1 MAEKPL
7 LFVIAGSNGS
17 GKTTFVEKINPDIL
31 LKTKFVNAD
40 IIAKNLKEKFPDK
53 KEGHLNLMAGKEA
66 LKLYEKYISEKRSFS
81 METTL
86 SGNSP
91 IQFLKRAKEI
101 GFETSLVYIGIE
113 SPSDSKIRIEKR
125 VSQGGHNI
133 PDEDIIRR
141 YGRSMKNFSK
151 ALEYADKTK
160 VYDNTF
166 KQHQLL
172 FELEGKVVKSIENV
186 DLPNWVQFIIET
198 SSLKLGQNLSFI
210 DN

>member
-101 GFETSLVYIGIE
+101 GFETSLTQ
-113 SPSDSKIRIEKR
+113 K
-125 VSQGGHNI
+125 
-133 PDEDIIRR
+133 
-141 YGRSMKNFSK
+141 
-151 ALEYADKTK
+151 
-160 VYDNTF
+160 
-166 KQHQLL
+166 
-172 FELEGKVVKSIENV
+172 FELKKEC
-186 DLPNWVQFIIET
+186 
-198 SSLKLGQNLSFI
+198 LKADTTYLTKILFA
-210 DN
+210 DMDEV